1 VLADQGWTYAGE
13 PVSLEQPGGLV
24 TIVEGSSFS
33 LCGRAGDIRPGAAEG
48 LFVLDTRVVS
58 QWELLVD
65 GCPLEPLSVSVTV
78 PFAATFV
85 SRLPPIAEQAESTLL
100 AVRQRWVGS
109 GMREDLELRNY
120 SNEPQEH
127 LVELRV
133 ASDLADL
140 FAVKAGR
147 VETPPADTH
156 ADGILQASAVKA
168 GTQHAV
174 RIVERSA
181 QAAAEV
187 AEQGLSW
194 RIVVPA
200 KGVWSSCLEVTLSV
214 GGREVPLQYR
224 CGDTPAESRPSVR
237 LAGWRRRLP
246 AVTSSDQ
253 RLRLAIGRAVDDIGS
268 LVIEDPAHPETPVV
282 AAGAPW
288 FMTLFGRD
296 SLLTSYMSLIV
307 DPALA
312 IGVLQTLAR
321 LQGTRVNPATE
332 EQPGRILH
340 EVRFGSTTATDLDD
354 GHIYYGTAD
363 ATPLFVVLIGELAR
377 WGVEQSVVDGLLP
390 HADRALQ
397 WVEEFGD
404 RDGDGYVEYERL
416 TPDGLANQGWK
427 DSWDGVSYADGRL
440 ATTPIALAEVQA
452 YVYAAYVARAELAA
466 ARGDATTATRCSAKA
481 VALRDAFNR
490 DFWLPDRGWFAVALD
505 GEKRPVDSLASNV
518 GHCLWSGIVDE
529 ERAAA
534 VASQLLSR
542 SMFSGWGLRTLATEM
557 PRYNPLSYHNGS
569 VWPHDSA
576 LAAWGLMRYGF
587 EDQACRIVDA
597 VLDAAAANSGR
608 LPELYAGLDRE
619 ELPVPVAYPTSCS
632 PQAWAAATPLLML
645 RMLLRFE
652 PRLDLG
658 SFTVAPVPGV
668 HRVTGAEFDFAG
680 SRLRIAV
687 AADGTS
693 DVSGLPAGVARE
705 PAPRSRLA
713 DRAAPLR

>member
-1 VLADQGWTYAGE
+1 
-13 PVSLEQPGGLV
+13 
-24 TIVEGSSFS
+24 
-33 LCGRAGDIRPGAAEG
+33 
-48 LFVLDTRVVS
+48 
-58 QWELLVD
+58 
-65 GCPLEPLSVSVTV
+65 
-78 PFAATFV
+78 
-85 SRLPPIAEQAESTLL
+85 
-100 AVRQRWVGS
+100 
-109 GMREDLELRNY
+109 
-120 SNEPQEH
+120 
-127 LVELRV
+127 
-133 ASDLADL
+133 
-140 FAVKAGR
+140 
-147 VETPPADTH
+147 
-156 ADGILQASAVKA
+156 
-168 GTQHAV
+168 
-174 RIVERSA
+174 
-181 QAAAEV
+181 
-187 AEQGLSW
+187 
-194 RIVVPA
+194 
-200 KGVWSSCLEVTLSV
+200 
-214 GGREVPLQYR
+214 
-224 CGDTPAESRPSVR
+224 
-237 LAGWRRRLP
+237 
-246 AVTSSDQ
+246 
-253 RLRLAIGRAVDDIGS
+253 
-268 LVIEDPAHPETPVV
+268 
-282 AAGAPW
+282 
-288 FMTLFGRD
+288 
-296 SLLTSYMSLIV
+296 
-307 DPALA
+307 
-312 IGVLQTLAR
+312 
-321 LQGTRVNPATE
+321 
-332 EQPGRILH
+332 
-340 EVRFGSTTATDLDD
+340 
-354 GHIYYGTAD
+354 
-363 ATPLFVVLIGELAR
+363 
-377 WGVEQSVVDGLLP
+377 VVDGLLP